1 VFNKTLLV
9 VMVVC
14 VLVGAGLFV
23 LVGFTDRHV
32 GSVVRV
38 VDGDTFVLDSGERVR
53 IVGVD
58 APEVSSGECF
68 AVEAK
73 DALSRLVLGK
83 SVVLVDDVDPTDKY
97 GRHLAYV
104 MVDGIDVGLSLAA
117 DGFVRY
123 MFVAPN
129 YNRAESIKLSV
140 YSAVDAKKGMWGD
153 DGC

>member
-1 VFNKTLLV
+1 
-9 VMVVC
+9 MVVC
-14 VLVGAGLFV
+14 VVVGAGFFV
-23 LVGFTDRHV
+23 LVGFSDSHV
-32 GSVVRV
+32 GTVSHV
-38 VDGDTFVLDSGERVR
+38 VDGDTFVMDSGERVR

-58 APEVSSGECF
+58 APEISSGECF
-68 AVEAK
+68 AVKAR

-83 SVVLVDDVDPTDKY
+83 SVVLVDDVDSSDKY

-104 MVDGIDVGLSLAA
+104 MVDGVDVGLSLAS

-140 YSAVDAKKGMWGD
+140 YSAVDAKKGMWGNN
-153 DGC
+153 GC